1 MKTLVA
7 VPAVVAL
14 LAGMMLTGGCVGQ
27 DKYDE
32 AVAAAR
38 RANEQLNSVMDA
50 MEKLKKDKQDLLA
63 QLDEKDRALAAA
75 MEKSGI
81 LSDEYKKALAERDAA
96 MAKYLA
102 LLNQPKPPTDVAL
115 PSELNDALKKLAEAN
130 GWQYD
135 EKRGVV
141 RLSSDL
147 TFEKGKDV
155 VLPGPK
161 AALEKF
167 AGIMNTATAAPFYV
181 YVAGHTDD
189 IPIRSGSVTAQR
201 HPNNWYL
208 SVHRAI
214 SVEQV
219 LSGAGL
225 VDKRIGA
232 MGYGENYPI
241 TPNAANHKGSKV
253 NRRVELWVV
262 PEAKFL
268 VLPMSEGGAPG
279 TETTT
284 VPETPKKHH
293 GRTSPATKPAAE
305 ETEETPAE

>member
-14 LAGMMLTGGCVGQ
+14 LASMMLTGGCVGQ

-32 AVAAAR
+32 ARAAAA
-38 RANEQLNSVMDA
+38 RANEQLNGVMEA
-50 MEKLKKDKQDLLA
+50 LEKLKKDNKDLMA
-63 QLDEKDRALAAA
+63 QLDEKQRAL
-75 MEKSGI
+75 
-81 LSDEYKKALAERDAA
+81 DAA
-96 MAKYLA
+96 MQANGILTDEGKKARDAYDALNAKYLA
-102 LLNQPKPPTDVAL
+102 LLNQPKPP
-115 PSELNDALKKLAEAN
+115 SELPLPDELNEALKKLADAN
-130 GWQYD
+130 GWTYD
-135 EKRGVV
+135 PTRGVV

-147 TFEKGKDV
+147 TFEKGKDDV
-155 VLPGPK
+155 RPGPK

-167 AGIMNTATAAPFYV
+167 AKIMNTASAAPFYV

-189 IPIRSGSVTAQR
+189 IPIRPGTLTFKR
-201 HPNNWYL
+201 HPDNWYL

-241 TPNAANHKGSKV
+241 VPNAAGHKGSST

-262 PEAKFL
+262 PQAKFL
-268 VLPMSEGGAPG
+268 VLPMSEGGG
-279 TETTT
+279 TETA
-284 VPETPKKHH
+284 VPETPKPAKHH
-293 GRTSPATKPAAE
+293 GRTAPASAPAE
-305 ETEETPAE
+305 EEAPE